1 MYDGKSQLLVANPIH
16 RYLLNST
23 MLKAFKWDA
32 DGGLTLYIQ
41 KASPGAAL
49 QANWLPAPDG
59 LLYGVFR
66 VYVPGK
72 DVQDGTWK
80 KPPMQATSIQ

>member
-1 MYDGKSQLLVANPIH
+1 M
-16 RYLLNST
+16 LNST
-23 MLKAFKWDA
+23 MLKAFKWDP

-41 KASPGAAL
+41 KPSLGAAL
-49 QANWLPAPDG
+49 QPNWLPVSDG
-59 LLYGVFR
+59 PFYGILR

-80 KPPMQATSIQ
+80 KPPMQPTSIQ